1 MVTTKLL
8 GRWGED
14 KAAEYLRKKG
24 YKVIAMGYRTRMGE
38 IDIIAENR
46 KFLAFVEVK
55 LRKSNKFGA
64 AAEYVDATKQHKIT
78 ITALSWL
85 QRNPTKRQP
94 RFDVVEIYA
103 PEGMETRDPV
113 INHIENAF
121 YARY

>member
-78 ITALSWL
+78 ITALRWL
-85 QRNPTKRQP
+85 QSNPTKRQP

-121 YARY
+121 DARY